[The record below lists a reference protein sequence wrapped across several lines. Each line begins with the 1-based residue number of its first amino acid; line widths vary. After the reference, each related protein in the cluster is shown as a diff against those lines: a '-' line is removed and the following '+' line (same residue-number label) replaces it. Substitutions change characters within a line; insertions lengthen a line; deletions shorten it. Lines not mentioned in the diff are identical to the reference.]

1 MMHITHIIAD
11 DFLPDP
17 HKVRDVA
24 LKLKYRERNPGEIY
38 PGRNATRSIPFTDIE
53 QVIGDLVHERLK
65 GQTNYTSHATPRL
78 ALEGDESNA
87 DIHIDMCHW
96 SAMVYLSLDE
106 HCQGGT
112 HFYRHK
118 PTGWD
123 MAPAFPGMAEEAGYK
138 TADEALKKIL
148 EHKGHDEENWEHTMT
163 IPMKFNRLAVFRG
176 YLWHD
181 AGVSFGASP
190 QTGRLILPFFFDNLD
205 RM

>member
-1 MMHITHIIAD
+1 MHVTHIVAD

-17 HKVRDVA
+17 LKVREIA
-24 LKLKYRERNPGEIY
+24 LQLEYRDRNEGEIY

-53 QVIGDLVHERLK
+53 NVIGNLVHERL
-65 GQTNYTSHATPRL
+65 GAQTNYTSHATPRL
-78 ALEGDESNA
+78 ALDGDKSKA
-87 DIHIDMCHW
+87 SIHMDMCHW

-118 PTGWD
+118 PTGWE
-123 MAPAFPGMAEEAGYK
+123 MAPAFPGMAEAAGYS
-138 TADEALKKIL
+138 TPDEALKDVLK
-148 EHKGHDEENWEHTMT
+148 HNGRDEENWEHTMT

-176 YLWHD
+176 YMWHD
-181 AGVSFGASP
+181 AGASFGSSP
-190 QTGRLILPFFFDNLD
+190 ETGRLILPFFFDNLD